1 VLPFAPDRPIQLEL
15 LGGIALRGVEG
26 GDSLLA
32 KTKVVAF
39 VAYLAL
45 ARPRGHHRRDVIATL
60 FWPEHSTTS
69 ARKNL
74 RNAVLDARAAL
85 GDDAIVNRGDEEI
98 ALNPELVWCDA
109 IAMEKAVE
117 AENLARAL
125 ELYRGE
131 LMPGFF
137 ADAPGFE
144 RWLDQERLA
153 LRETAGRAA
162 MELAARFEKE
172 SDLTMASRWAR
183 RAARLVFHEERAVR
197 RMMQLLHRAGARA
210 DAIGVYEEYAQH
222 LRDELEVEPSAET
235 RALAQELRGA

>member
-1 VLPFAPDRPIQLEL
+1 MLPFAPDRPIQLEL
-15 LGGIALRGVEG
+15 LGGIALRGAND
-26 GDSLLA
+26 GDALLA
-32 KTKVVAF
+32 QTKRVAL

-45 ARPRGHHRRDVIATL
+45 ARPRGFHRRDVVATL
-60 FWPEHSTTS
+60 FWPEQDTTS
-69 ARKNL
+69 ARTTL
-74 RNAVLDARAAL
+74 RKALDAVRKSL
-85 GDDAIVNRGDEEI
+85 GKEAIVNRGDEEL

-109 IAMEKAVE
+109 VAMEA
-117 AENLARAL
+117 AAAADNLARAL

-153 LRETAGRAA
+153 LREAAGRAA
-162 MELAARFEKE
+162 MDLAARFEKD

-197 RMMQLLHRAGARA
+197 RMMQLLGRAGARA
-210 DAIGVYEEYAQH
+210 DAIGVYEEYAKH
-222 LRDELEVEPSAET
+222 LRTELEIEPSAET